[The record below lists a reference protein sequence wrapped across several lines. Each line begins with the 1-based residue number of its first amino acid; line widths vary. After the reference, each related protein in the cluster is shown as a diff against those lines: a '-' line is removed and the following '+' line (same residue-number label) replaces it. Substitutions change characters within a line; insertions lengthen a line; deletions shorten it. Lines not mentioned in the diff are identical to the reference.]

1 LPFDA
6 NDDTL
11 RVRDDLSTIVL
22 FSFASVHGDEETA
35 MDVLTGLLADLR
47 VESTLYC
54 RFEARGAWA
63 VAYPAGDLAGYHV
76 VTAGP
81 VWLEMDG
88 AAPLRLE
95 TGDVAIVPHGRAHV
109 LRGARRGAPAPVE
122 EVVGRAVEG
131 VARLEGGPG
140 DAASYVCGA
149 LRFGGGRDH
158 PLLAALPP
166 VLRVGAAARAH
177 PWVET
182 MLAAVACES
191 SSGRPGAEMVVT
203 RLSEVIFVQAIRAHL
218 DELPGDVRGWLGALR
233 EPSIARALALVHRH
247 PERPWSVESLGRA
260 VGMSRS
266 RFAGRFREVV
276 GEPPLAYLA
285 AWRMHRAR
293 ALLRDGAQ
301 RMGGIARA
309 LGYGSE
315 AAFSTA
321 FKRETGRTPGEYRR
335 TSRPAAAVA

>member
-1 LPFDA
+1 
-6 NDDTL
+6 
-11 RVRDDLSTIVL
+11 V
-22 FSFASVHGDEETA
+22 
-35 MDVLTGLLADLR
+35 DVLTELLTDLR

-54 RFEARGAWA
+54 RFETRGAWT
-63 VAYPAGDLAGYHV
+63 VAYPAGGIAGFHV

-81 VWLEMDG
+81 VWLEMEG
-88 AAPLRLE
+88 LAPLRLE

-109 LRGARRGAPAPVE
+109 LRGERRGPPVPVE
-122 EVVGRAVEG
+122 ALVGRAVDG
-131 VARLEGGPG
+131 VATLDGGAG
-140 DAASYVCGA
+140 DTTGYICGG
-149 LRFGGGRDH
+149 LRFGGGGDH

-166 VLRVGAAARAH
+166 VLRVGGAARGG
-177 PWVET
+177 PWVDA
-182 MLAAVACES
+182 MLSAVICES
-191 SSGRPGAEMVVT
+191 ASGRPGAEVVVT
-203 RLSEVIFVQAIRAHL
+203 RLSEVLFVQAIRAHL
-218 DELPGDVRGWLGALR
+218 EELPGDVRGWLGALR
-233 EPSIARALALVHRH
+233 EPSISRALALLHRH
-247 PERPWSVESLGRA
+247 PERPWSVESLGKA

-266 RFAGRFREVV
+266 RFAERFRQVV

-293 ALLRDGAQ
+293 ALLRDGAR

-335 TSRPAAAVA
+335 AARLRPASAEAPSLN